1 MFKRLF
7 ILSILLLNACT
18 SRFAELGV
26 VSPDLNQIELKQ
38 LEQAEYIKNIS
49 ASSTRR
55 TFLFFTFGSPSLEEA
70 VRAALDL
77 SETDILV
84 NLKADRSLSFGFP
97 LGEDTITIT
106 ADGIKLAPMF
116 GGFNDEDN

>member
-7 ILSILLLNACT
+7 VLSILLLSACT

-26 VSPDLNQIELKQ
+26 VSPDLNRLEIKQ
-38 LEQAEYIKNIS
+38 LEKAEYIKDIS
-49 ASSTRR
+49 ATSVRR

-70 VRAALDL
+70 VRTALDL

-84 NLKADRSLSFGFP
+84 NLKADRRFSFGFP
-97 LGEDTITIT
+97 LGEETITVT

-116 GGFNDEDN
+116 GGFND